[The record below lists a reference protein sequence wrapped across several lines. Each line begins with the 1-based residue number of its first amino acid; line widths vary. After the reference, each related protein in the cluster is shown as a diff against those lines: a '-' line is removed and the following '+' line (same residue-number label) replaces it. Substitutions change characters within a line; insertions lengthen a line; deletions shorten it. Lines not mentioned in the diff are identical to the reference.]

1 MKSNVK
7 AGALPAKKR
16 KKVSEGSVLA
26 QRTFSEHIVF
36 GIVFAIFCLHS
47 FMLIFPTLWM
57 VMTSL
62 KDGWEYMIGN
72 PFDLP
77 EQLKFV
83 NYIDAFKVLNTTN
96 ANFAEMIF
104 NSVWYTF
111 IVTALGSLIP
121 AITGYCL
128 SKYHFA
134 ARQIIFTLAI
144 VSMTM
149 PIVGSG
155 AAFMKLIGFLQI
167 YDTPL
172 YPIVCNLGGFGGAF
186 LVYYGFFKSVSWN
199 YAEAAMMDGANPF
212 TVFFRI
218 MLPMAKPVILTY
230 AITGAIGTWND
241 FSTMI
246 LYLPSYPTLA
256 SGLYLYVGGND
267 MSMRIPVY
275 FAGLIISM
283 VPTLA
288 LFCACSSKIMTSIS
302 FGGLKG

>member
-1 MKSNVK
+1 MAQKTK
-7 AGALPAKKR
+7 AGALPLKR
-16 KKVSEGSVLA
+16 KKVAEGNVLA
-26 QRTFSEHIVF
+26 QRTFSER
-36 GIVFAIFCLHS
+36 IVFAIVFIIFCIHS
-47 FMLIFPTLWM
+47 FMLIFPTAWM
-57 VMTSL
+57 IVTSF
-62 KDGWEYMIGN
+62 KDGWEYMISDN
-72 PFDLP
+72 PFALP
-77 EQLKFV
+77 AEWKFT
-83 NYIDAFKVLNTTN
+83 NYIDAFKVLNNGNVTFTN
-96 ANFAEMIF
+96 MIF

-111 IVTALGSLIP
+111 VVTALQAIVP

-128 SKYHFA
+128 SKYKFA
-134 ARQIIFTLAI
+134 LRQVIFTCAI

-149 PIVGSG
+149 PIVGAG
-155 AAFMKLIGFLQI
+155 AAFMKLIGILQI

-172 YPIVCNLGGFGGAF
+172 YPIVCNLGGFGGSF

-212 TVFFRI
+212 TVFFKI
-218 MLPMAKPVILTY
+218 MLPMAMPVILTY

-267 MSMRIPVY
+267 ISDKYPVY

-283 VPTLA
+283 IPTLV

-302 FGGLKG
+302 LGGLKG